1 MHNRGESMEDCIIL
15 NADSPSV
22 RFLIDK
28 DKRLAKV
35 ISKVGDIKIQLNKE
49 RYSFLVH
56 EIIEQMLSIKAG
68 AKIYERLLLLCKG
81 NIAPEVIINLS
92 DEQLKNIGTSSAK
105 VKYIKGLTSAIIDK
119 RLVLEDLEN
128 KTDIEVIKKLTS
140 IRGIGT
146 WTAKM
151 YLIFVLNREDVLPYE
166 DGAFLQSYRW
176 LYNTED
182 VSVESIKKR
191 CRKWKPYSSIASRYM
206 YKALDLGFTKERFHL
221 YRE

>member
-1 MHNRGESMEDCIIL
+1 MNEYFVL

-35 ISKVGDIKIQLNKE
+35 ISKVGAIKIPLNVD

-68 AKIYERLLLLCKG
+68 AKIYERLTLLCKG
-81 NIAPEVIINLS
+81 NIVPESIIKLS
-92 DEQLKNIGTSSAK
+92 DEQLKNIGTSNAK
-105 VKYIKGLTSAIIDK
+105 VKYIKSLTSAIIDK
-119 RLVLEDLEN
+119 SLVLEDLEN
-128 KTDIEVIKKLTS
+128 KSDIEVMKILTS

-151 YLIFVLNREDVLPYE
+151 YLIFVLNREDILPYE

-182 VSVESIKKR
+182 VSVESIKKDAGNG
-191 CRKWKPYSSIASRYM
+191 SLI
-206 YKALDLGFTKERFHL
+206 HL
-221 YRE
+221 